1 MKKYFISTGAGLIIL
16 AFTYII
22 SNYILNFKG
31 SEEILYNEPSKLVSV
46 IEVKN
51 SINPIMLEV
60 DGRISSKNK
69 IQLYSEVPGTINYNG
84 NSFVEGNK
92 FRKGEL
98 IYSINADEFLSSVK
112 QSRSELQNLVAS
124 ILPDIKIDFKNNFTE
139 WEKYFTDFD
148 INKFVVELP
157 TAKSDT
163 EKYYIVGKGV
173 QSLFYKVK
181 SLEERLNKFFMY
193 APFNGSIINVNVNEG
208 TMVSPGILLGSFISD
223 NNFELKVN
231 IATKYASSISVNERI
246 VLNINDKNYA
256 GLIKRI
262 NSNIDEISQTVGVHI
277 EFKNQELKDGMYVK
291 TSIPLSI
298 KKEGFSISRSILVND
313 SIVYVAEDDNTVGI
327 RNVKILFYDENR
339 VIVSGLKDG
348 TKLILSNI
356 PGIFKGMK
364 IEITD

>member
-1 MKKYFISTGAGLIIL
+1 MKKYFISAVAGLIIL
-16 AFTYII
+16 AVTYII

-31 SEEILYNEPSKLVSV
+31 SEEILYNESSKLVSV
-46 IEVKN
+46 IDVKN

-84 NSFVEGNK
+84 NSFAEGNK

-98 IYSINADEFLSSVK
+98 IYSINEDEFLSSVK

-124 ILPDIKIDFKNNFTE
+124 ILPDIKIDFKNNFSE

-148 INKFVVELP
+148 INKFINELP
-157 TAKSDT
+157 KAKSNT

-173 QSLFYKVK
+173 QSLYYRVK
-181 SLEERLNKFFMY
+181 SLEERLNKFYMY
-193 APFNGSIINVNVNEG
+193 APFSGSTINVNVNEG
-208 TMVSPGILLGSFISD
+208 TMVSPGMLLGSFISD
-223 NNFELKVN
+223 NNFELRVN
-231 IATKYASSISVNERI
+231 IATKYASSISVNEKI
-246 VLNINDKNYA
+246 ILNINGKNFT

-262 NSNIDEISQTVGVHI
+262 NSNIDEKSQTVGVHI
-277 EFKNQELKDGMYVK
+277 EFQDQELKDGMYVK
-291 TSIPLSI
+291 TSIPLNI
-298 KKEGFSISRSILVND
+298 KKKGFSISRSILVND
-313 SIVYVAEDDNTVGI
+313 SFVYVAEDDNTVGT
-327 RNVKILFYDENR
+327 RNVQILYYDENR
-339 VIVSGLKDG
+339 VIVSGLKNG

-364 IEITD
+364 IKISD

>member
-1 MKKYFISTGAGLIIL
+1 MKKYFISAVAGLIIL
-16 AFTYII
+16 AVTYII

-31 SEEILYNEPSKLVSV
+31 SEEILYNESSKLVSV

-84 NSFVEGNK
+84 NSFAEGNK

-98 IYSINADEFLSSVK
+98 IYSINEDEFLSSVK

-124 ILPDIKIDFKNNFTE
+124 ILPDIKIDFKNNFSE

-148 INKFVVELP
+148 INKFINELP
-157 TAKSDT
+157 KAKSNT

-173 QSLFYKVK
+173 QSLYYRVK
-181 SLEERLNKFFMY
+181 SLEERLNKFYMY
-193 APFNGSIINVNVNEG
+193 APFSGSTINVNVNEG
-208 TMVSPGILLGSFISD
+208 TMVSPGMLLGSFISG
-223 NNFELKVN
+223 NNFELRVN
-231 IATKYASSISVNERI
+231 IATKYASSISVNEKI
-246 VLNINDKNYA
+246 ILNINGKNFT

-262 NSNIDEISQTVGVHI
+262 NSNIDEKSQTVGVHI
-277 EFKNQELKDGMYVK
+277 EFQDQELKDGMYVK
-291 TSIPLSI
+291 TSIPLNI

-313 SIVYVAEDDNTVGI
+313 SLVYVAEDDNTVGT
-327 RNVKILFYDENR
+327 RNVQILYYDENR
-339 VIVSGLKDG
+339 VIVSGLKNG

-364 IEITD
+364 IKISD

>member
-1 MKKYFISTGAGLIIL
+1 MKKYFISAVAGLIIL
-16 AFTYII
+16 AVTYLI

-31 SEEILYNEPSKLVSV
+31 SEEILYNESSKLVSV

-51 SINPIMLEV
+51 SINPIMLDV

-98 IYSINADEFLSSVK
+98 IYSINEDEFLSSVK
-112 QSRSELQNLVAS
+112 QSRSELQNLIAS
-124 ILPDIKIDFKNNFTE
+124 ILPDIKIDFKNNFSE
-139 WEKYFTDFD
+139 WEKYFTNFD
-148 INKFVVELP
+148 INKFVNELP
-157 TAKSDT
+157 KAKSNT

-173 QSLFYKVK
+173 QSLYYRVK
-181 SLEERLNKFFMY
+181 SLEERLNKFYMY
-193 APFNGSIINVNVNEG
+193 APFSGSTINVNVNEG
-208 TMVSPGILLGSFISD
+208 TMVSPGMLLGSFISD
-223 NNFELKVN
+223 NNFELTVN
-231 IATKYASSISVNERI
+231 IATKYASSISTNEKVI
-246 VLNINDKNYA
+246 LNINGKNFT

-262 NSNIDEISQTVGVHI
+262 NSNIDEKSQTVGVHI
-277 EFKNQELKDGMYVK
+277 EFQDQELKDGMYVK
-291 TSIPLSI
+291 TSIPLNI

-313 SIVYVAEDDNTVGI
+313 SLVYVAEDDNTVGT
-327 RNVKILFYDENR
+327 RNVQILYYDENR
-339 VIVSGLKDG
+339 VIVSGLKNG

-364 IEITD
+364 IKISD